1 LGFREYGVSLPFRR
15 GIYIMKILI
24 DQKEQAPWH
33 FGSHV
38 ITSVVNLPTGDYA
51 PHGHEHNICVERKSL
66 SDLVHTVIHDWQR
79 FSRQLRRMAAMDVA
93 FIVCEAPVTALMEKQ
108 YASDTNPLSVRGK
121 LNKILLHFGVH
132 TVFLDNRD
140 IAQAWVENL
149 FTQYL
154 EK

>member
-1 LGFREYGVSLPFRR
+1 
-15 GIYIMKILI
+15 MKILI
-24 DQKEQAPWH
+24 DTAEQAPWR
-33 FGSHV
+33 FSPET
-38 ITSVVNLPTGDYA
+38 ITTRVSLPTGDYA

-93 FIVCEAPVTALMEKQ
+93 FIVVEAPVTTLIGAQ
-108 YASDTNPLSVRGK
+108 YASDANPNSVRGK

-132 TVFLDNRD
+132 TLFLDNRE
-140 IAQAWVENL
+140 IAALWVENL

-154 EK
+154 ENK